1 MAEYLNRAAALAQSA
16 AEISKRV
23 SEGIVENAKDFGFES
38 PDQFYDNA
46 ELRLGDIKEKLDSRS
61 SRDKLEGMRRLLAV
75 VAKGHDAS
83 QFFPDVVKNVA
94 SSHLELRQLV
104 YMYLLTYAEQEQDL
118 ALLSINTFQK
128 DLSDPNQGIRAMALR
143 VLSGVRVPLISSIV
157 LMAIQKGVADRS
169 PYVRKT
175 AAYAIPKLHS
185 LDPDMRPSLVGVIK
199 VLLNDNTPLTI
210 GSVIQAFNEVCPDR
224 FDLIHEHF
232 TKLCQMVLDADE
244 WGQIAI
250 VNLLMR
256 YARTQFLDPHP
267 GDTAAL
273 VPVNPLPSSSTFT
286 SPRLGD
292 ETNSTAGPSSSHL
305 PGTTLAPLELDHEL
319 LLQAFAPLL
328 QSDNSAVVMAVVAA
342 YYHIAPQAALAK
354 VVKPLIRLLR
364 TSPELEYTI
373 LTHIAVMC
381 QHHPHLFAAHQR
393 QFFVRLPDDPPY
405 VWELKIEILQRTMAA
420 PYVKVL
426 LRELE
431 RYLRS
436 GNAALVHAAIRTLA
450 LCVIRLPQ
458 VCRDNGV
465 RGLVVLAQHPDPAIV
480 GQALDMLREIVR
492 VGLANAWVDR
502 FLHFAMGILARS
514 DVTALARA
522 NVYWLVGQYAA
533 RVALI
538 VPDVL
543 RLAAKAYRDEPGT
556 VQLQIITLAAKVL
569 LTLGS
574 AQDQDQALVSLCHY
588 LFALARYD
596 LDYDLRDRARM
607 LFQLVQHRLDAS
619 AASPQETPKAPSK
632 EEFLAN
638 AIIFPEPTSQPSLR
652 LISHVS
658 THFTLCSLSLFVGRS
673 LAGYRP
679 LAPWPTVR
687 PRPVSRGTR
696 VLVTASESPRTTAS
710 SRQPHSQASTHIVAS
725 RQLPMSQPRTSHHLD
740 DLDAFYD
747 ESSDKADDVTQAA
760 ASLLGSGISR
770 TTSNGPMSSDDYDSE
785 SSDFS
790 LSYATSN
797 DSGAEETSIT
807 NSASFTDSDSASAL
821 STDAAQ
827 SHHSLM

>member
-1 MAEYLNRAAALAQSA
+1 MTEYLSRAAALAQSA

-23 SEGIVENAKDFGFES
+23 SEGIVENAKDFGFEN

-46 ELRLGDIKEKLDSRS
+46 ELRLGDIREKLDSRS
-61 SRDKLEGMRRLLAV
+61 VRDKLEGMRRLLAV
-75 VAKGHDAS
+75 IAKGHDAS

-94 SSHLELRQLV
+94 SSHLELHQLV

-118 ALLSINTFQK
+118 ALLSVNTFQK

-157 LMAIQKGVADRS
+157 LMAIQKGVTDRS

-185 LDPDMRPSLVGVIK
+185 LDPDMKSSLVGVIK

-256 YARTQFLDPHP
+256 YARTQFLDPRP
-267 GDTAAL
+267 GDTTTLIPA
-273 VPVNPLPSSSTFT
+273 NPSSS
-286 SPRLGD
+286 PLA
-292 ETNSTAGPSSSHL
+292 STPSRQGYKDISATEPPSSSL
-305 PGTTLAPLELDHEL
+305 PSPAPASLELDHEL

-342 YYHIAPQAALAK
+342 YYHIAPQAMLTK

-364 TSPELEYTI
+364 TSSELEYTI

-381 QHHPHLFAAHQR
+381 QQHPRLFAAHQR
-393 QFFVRLPDDPPY
+393 HFFVRLPDDPPY
-405 VWELKIEILQRTMAA
+405 VWELKMEILQRTMAA
-420 PYVKVL
+420 PYVKAL

-436 GNAALVHAAIRTLA
+436 GNTALVQAAIRTLA

-458 VCRDNGV
+458 ECRDSGV

-480 GQALDMLREIVR
+480 GQALDMLREVVR
-492 VGLANAWVDR
+492 AGLANAWLDQL
-502 FLHFAMGILARS
+502 LHFAVGILART
-514 DVTALARA
+514 DVLAVARA
-522 NVYWLVGQYAA
+522 NVYWLVGQYAS
-533 RVALI
+533 RVALL

-543 RLAAKAYRDEPGT
+543 RLAAKAYREEPAT
-556 VQLQIITLAAKVL
+556 VRLQMITLAAKVL
-569 LTLGS
+569 LTTEC
-574 AQDQDQALVSLCHY
+574 AQDQALVSLCHY

-607 LFQLVQHRLDAS
+607 LFQLIQDRFDAS
-619 AASPQETPKAPSK
+619 AASPLAMPKTPPN
-632 EEFLAN
+632 EGFLAN
-638 AIIFPEPTSQPSLR
+638 AIIFPTSTSQPSLR
-652 LISHVS
+652 LTSHIS
-658 THFTLCSLSLFVGRS
+658 THFTLCSLSLFAGRS
-673 LAGYRP
+673 LVGYRP
-679 LAPWPTVR
+679 LASWPTTR
-687 PRPVSRGTR
+687 PRPVARGTSA
-696 VLVTASESPRTTAS
+696 LVSASKSQLTATST
-710 SRQPHSQASTHIVAS
+710 RQPHPQASVPTVVGS
-725 RQLPMSQPRTSHHLD
+725 QPPMSKPNASHHLD
-740 DLDAFYD
+740 DLDAFYG
-747 ESSDKADDVTQAA
+747 ESSDDGNDTIQATA
-760 ASLLGSGISR
+760 GRSESGVA
-770 TTSNGPMSSDDYDSE
+770 PMASDDYDSE
-785 SSDFS
+785 SSDWS
-790 LSYATSN
+790 SVYTESDESRTDESSVT
-797 DSGAEETSIT
+797 DSGSL
-807 NSASFTDSDSASAL
+807 TDSDSASTS
-821 STDAAQ
+821 STDSTQ
-827 SHHSLM
+827 RHRPLM